1 MNVVP
6 VGVEG
11 TVDLFVGSALRDA
24 RLAHH
29 IQCKDAL
36 WNEILCSGD
45 REGWV
50 AGRQAGDEVV
60 LERLDCTFS
69 VVGSVVAGWR

>member
-1 MNVVP
+1 MEVVS

-11 TVDLFVGSALRDA
+11 TVDLFVGSALVDA

-29 IQCKDAL
+29 IECKNAL
-36 WNEILCSGD
+36 WNKILCSGD
-45 REGWV
+45 REGWI
-50 AGRQAGDEVV
+50 AGRQAGNEVV

-69 VVGSVVAGWR
+69 VVGSVVAGGC